1 MLLEEHE
8 LWHLVDKK
16 AAPLT
21 DVAIVHWNMTRRWPM
36 QSMSSLTQWKIT
48 WSLISQ
54 KRRLIRRYLMPWS
67 FYIRT
72 DNVASYLIEIIKSRD
87 QPGTVG
93 EEVKSEELIY
103 IALNGL
109 SSSWQPFL
117 WGVRAW
123 DKLPTLEKLWE
134 IVTWIEEEDK
144 NLALINRMK
153 KESKN

>member
-1 MLLEEHE
+1 
-8 LWHLVDKK
+8 
-16 AAPLT
+16 
-21 DVAIVHWNMTRRWPM
+21 
-36 QSMSSLTQWKIT
+36 
-48 WSLISQ
+48 
-54 KRRLIRRYLMPWS
+54 MPWS

-117 WGVRAW
+117 
-123 DKLPTLEKLWE
+123 
-134 IVTWIEEEDK
+134 
-144 NLALINRMK
+144 
-153 KESKN
+153 